1 MRNIINEQIKVI
13 TEKRL
18 LNYIEIGKSYPSTK
32 TSIFVVKKGTITFT
46 KSFETIALTEN
57 DIYFSFANGF
67 FELIAI
73 SPDIEINIIALDV
86 ELFSKLSFEFNRL
99 DVYQFLLSNYSNQFE
114 IPETIVSELWK
125 LSEVLQLNLI
135 KSKSKFNT
143 TILLNLL
150 SVVLY
155 TALEAINTYHDFTT
169 KGVMS
174 RKQEL
179 VFGFLTLLSEHY
191 KKEREVSFYAQ
202 KLMVTT
208 RHLSVTIKNITGK
221 TANQVIHQ
229 YIIAESK
236 VLLASSN
243 KMISEIAFELNFNDP
258 YYFSNFF
265 KKHTGLNPTE
275 FKTKNKKDYIYTSI

>member
-1 MRNIINEQIKVI
+1 MNNQLQII
-13 TEKRL
+13 TEKNL
-18 LNYIEIGKSYPSTK
+18 LNHIGLGKSYPSTK
-32 TSIFVVKKGTITFT
+32 TSIFVVKKGRITFV
-46 KSFETIALTEN
+46 KAFETVTLKEN
-57 DIYFSFANGF
+57 NIYFSFPNGF

-150 SVVLY
+150 SVVVY
-155 TALEAINTYHDFTT
+155 TALDAINTYHDFTT

-179 VFGFLTLLSEHY
+179 AFGFLTLLSKHY

-208 RHLSVTIKNITGK
+208 RHLSKTIKDITNK
-221 TANQVIHQ
+221 TANQIIHQ

-236 VLLASSN
+236 VLLTSSN
-243 KMISEIAFELNFNDP
+243 KLISEIAFELNFNDP

-275 FKTKNKKDYIYTSI
+275 FKAKNKKDYIYTSI